1 MNHYIDITTS
11 KIVNSKNWIPK
22 SIFLTKGTGVHKEK
36 LASFELALR
45 DAGIASYN
53 LISVSSI
60 LPPNCEII
68 DKNTGNEMLYPGQVV
83 PVVLAR
89 SESKIPSTLV
99 SSGVG
104 IAIPRDRND
113 YGYLSEHHTTDMDEN
128 QMEDYVEDLAAEML
142 ATTYGLEFDPDA
154 SWDEKRELW
163 NIDDRIVKTKSIVEI
178 SETDSSGK
186 WTTVVCA
193 AVLII

>member
-1 MNHYIDITTS
+1 
-11 KIVNSKNWIPK
+11 VNSKSWIPK
-22 SIFLTKGTGVHKEK
+22 NIFLTKGTGVHSEK

-45 DAGIASYN
+45 SAGIASYN

-60 LPPNCEII
+60 LPPNCKII
-68 DKNTGNEMLYPGQVV
+68 GKREGKKMLHPGQVV

-89 SESKIPSTLV
+89 SESNKADTLV

-104 IAIPRDRND
+104 IAVPRNRND
-113 YGYLSEHHTTDMDEN
+113 YGYLAEHHTKGMNEN

-163 NIDDRIVKTKSIVEI
+163 NIDDRIVETKSIVETLQ
-178 SETDSSGK
+178 TDSSEK